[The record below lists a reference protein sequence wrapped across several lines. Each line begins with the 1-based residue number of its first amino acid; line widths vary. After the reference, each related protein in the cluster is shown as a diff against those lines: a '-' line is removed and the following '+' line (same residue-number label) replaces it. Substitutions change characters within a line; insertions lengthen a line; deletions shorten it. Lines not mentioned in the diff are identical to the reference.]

1 VKVVI
6 DSSSLVS
13 LSRYYLPF
21 DKNQKLYGFI
31 KSKIESGEIVII
43 DRVFRECSF
52 TSKGIVLQSLDFLDD
67 KSFLKSN
74 KVPKKT
80 DDLIA
85 PAPQKFLRQLD
96 NQFVNRVILRQ
107 RKLTNVEYENQK
119 ESFLDDADMKQI
131 ILCLNYIQEGEETIL
146 VTEETEISN
155 DNKLFKKIPAICKEL
170 NIETL
175 TLPELISRYQG
186 IDLDFN

>member
-1 VKVVI
+1 MKVVI
-6 DSSSLVS
+6 DSSSLIS

-21 DKNQKLYGFI
+21 DRNQKLYDFI
-31 KSKIESGEIVII
+31 KSRIESGEIIII
-43 DRVFRECSF
+43 DRVLKECSF
-52 TSKGIVLQSLDFLDD
+52 TSKGIVLQSLDFLED
-67 KSFLKSN
+67 KDFLKLH

-107 RKLTNVEYENQK
+107 RKLTDVEYENQK
-119 ESFLDDADMKQI
+119 EAFLNDADMKQI
-131 ILCLNYIQEGEETIL
+131 ILCLNYIKKGEETLLI
-146 VTEETEISN
+146 TEETETSN

-186 IDLDFN
+186 IDLDFK

>member
-1 VKVVI
+1 MKVVI
-6 DSSSLVS
+6 DSSSLIS

-21 DKNQKLYGFI
+21 DRNQKLYDFF

-43 DRVFRECSF
+43 DRVLKECRF
-52 TSKGIVLQSLDFLDD
+52 TSKGIVFDLLDFLDD
-67 KSFLKSN
+67 KDFLKLN

-96 NQFVNRVILRQ
+96 NQFVNRVILRKS
-107 RKLTNVEYENQK
+107 KLTDAEYEVQK
-119 ESFLDDADMKQI
+119 EAFLNDADMKQI
-131 ILCLNYIQEGEETIL
+131 ILCLNYMQKGEETLLI
-146 VTEETEISN
+146 TEETETSN

-186 IDLDFN
+186 IDLDFK

>member
-1 VKVVI
+1 MKVVI
-6 DSSSLVS
+6 DSSSLIS

-21 DKNQKLYGFI
+21 DRNRKLYDFI
-31 KSKIESGEIVII
+31 KSKIKSGEIVII
-43 DRVFRECSF
+43 DRVLRECSF
-52 TSKGIVLQSLDFLDD
+52 ASKGVVLQSLDFLND

-96 NQFVNRVILRQ
+96 NQFVNRVILQQ
-107 RKLTNVEYENQK
+107 RKLTDVEYENQK
-119 ESFLDDADMKQI
+119 ESFLNDADMKQI
-131 ILCLNYIQEGEETIL
+131 ILCLNYIHEGEETIL

-155 DNKLFKKIPAICKEL
+155 DNKLFKKIPAICKQL
-170 NIETL
+170 KIETM
-175 TLPELISRYQG
+175 TLPELISGYQE
-186 IDLDFN
+186 IDIGFI